1 MDKPELMPQEAQ
13 EAPQDPISQMI
24 DQVIAMIQSGDSEG
38 AIAALQQMKGEQGQ
52 EEAAEGEVPEAA
64 PEPSKRD
71 KMMAALEKM
80 GR

>member
-1 MDKPELMPQEAQ
+1 MDKPQLMQE
-13 EAPQDPISQMI
+13 EAPEAPAQDAIGQMI
-24 DQVIAMIQSGDSEG
+24 DQVIGLIQSGDSEG
-38 AIAALQQMKGEQGQ
+38 AIAALQQMKGEQAQ
-52 EEAAEGEVPEAA
+52 EESSEGAPEAV